1 MLKIQEQVVDLGV
14 TAEYVSEMLDII
26 VSDNVNLKGDL
37 VKRSRQVN
45 TLESKLGSIH
55 TVDFKAQQDS
65 KDLRV
70 QVQTLKQDKKDADS
84 NNLQQIDTLK
94 QTVTQMEQ
102 HNAKLIEEKLDLENQ
117 LNESKE

>member
-1 MLKIQEQVVDLGV
+1 MGV

-55 TVDFKAQQDS
+55 TVDFKA
-65 KDLRV
+65 
-70 QVQTLKQDKKDADS
+70 
-84 NNLQQIDTLK
+84 
-94 QTVTQMEQ
+94 
-102 HNAKLIEEKLDLENQ
+102 
-117 LNESKE
+117 